1 MNRVARL
8 ALGFALAAAVAGC
21 ADSSG
26 TRSSAE
32 RSAAEAASAP
42 MRAAQRQAAMPAPA
56 ASAATPG
63 APAPAPA
70 PVPAPVDDRTVGP
83 NLTALAPIRDGAMVI
98 VPIVADVPATSPRF
112 LTLDEGMRR
121 GVVSVRELGEVDYNR
136 LMVSNQSDQ
145 KLCVLAGEI
154 VLDGHQDRT
163 FAESLVFNPRQRED
177 VPVMCVEPDRDEG
190 PTRRFVSA
198 RAMVHSDLRAQL
210 YHGTQSS
217 VWEEVRRYNRAH
229 SIENDTSTYRTAAAR
244 QAGGPQGEWRTRVA
258 AQLAALPQRDRL
270 VGMAVALEGR
280 LISVDVLAT
289 PQLYRALEPK
299 LLGSVVAQAIDS
311 HREIRNPRLAEIR
324 DLLAGAEGNEC
335 SRSAITAAPPARTP
349 APRRDDLTE

>member
-8 ALGFALAAAVAGC
+8 ALGIALAAVAAAGC
-21 ADSSG
+21 AESG
-26 TRSSAE
+26 GSSSAE

-42 MRAAQRQAAMPAPA
+42 MRAAQRQAATPAPA
-56 ASAATPG
+56 AAAAGPAAT
-63 APAPAPA
+63 APTPA
-70 PVPAPVDDRTVGP
+70 PVALPLAVDDRTVGP
-83 NLTALAPIRDGAMVI
+83 GLTALAPIRDGAMVV
-98 VPIVADVPATSPRF
+98 VPIVADAPVHSPRF

-121 GVVSVRELGEVDYNR
+121 GLVSVRELGEVDYNR

-163 FAESLVFNPRQRED
+163 FAESLAFAPRQRED

-190 PTRRFVSA
+190 PSRRFVSA

-244 QAGGPQGEWRTRVA
+244 QAAGPQGEWRARVA
-258 AQLAALPQRDRL
+258 ARLAALPQRDNL

-311 HREIRNPRLAEIR
+311 HREIRNPRPSEIR
-324 DLLAGAEGNEC
+324 DLLAGVEGNEC
-335 SRSAITAAPPARTP
+335 GRSAVAAVPPPRPARP
-349 APRRDDLTE
+349 IQ